1 MSLTHLSELSQKNQ
15 QALKLCDEK
24 IAHWTKFKLDYKALD
39 ERLTE
44 LIDRTTHQIM
54 MPVTGS
60 NVAFMPATIRHTN
73 EILVYLGEGYFVE
86 RSTKQAKEI
95 IKRKIQKCDKMI
107 DSLNLEKK
115 QIENWLNITHQL
127 KGEGDSDFVEIIE
140 EYNEEKER
148 QWKEE
153 HKKRVK
159 EHRERSKLND
169 ESLIH
174 ECKQRLDELES
185 EEYESEHLS
194 GVEKDTNLK
203 SILKN
208 SKSDLRKSVSFDE
221 NEASVII
228 TDPQVYPLP
237 NVQMESINP
246 IEETAEENEEE
257 DSCAAFRNEIIE
269 RSVSFDKLIDEE
281 KQVGPSVS
289 FKDEI
294 IERSVNFEK
303 PVDEEDSCVP
313 FKNEIIERSVSFDKP
328 IDEEKKVGPNV
339 SRFKASRKK

>member
-1 MSLTHLSELSQKNQ
+1 MSLTHLNQLNQKNQ

-39 ERLTE
+39 ERLTT
-44 LIDRTTHQIM
+44 LIHRTTHQIM

-86 RSTKQAKEI
+86 RSTLQAKEI
-95 IKRKIQKCDKMI
+95 IKRKIEKCDKMI
-107 DSLNLEKK
+107 DGLNQEKK

-127 KGEGDSDFVEIIE
+127 KSEGDSDFVEIIE
-140 EYNEEKER
+140 EYDEEKER
-148 QWKEE
+148 QWREE
-153 HKKRVK
+153 HKKRVR
-159 EHRERSKLND
+159 EHKERSKLSD
-169 ESLIH
+169 ESLIN

-208 SKSDLRKSVSFDE
+208 SKGDLRKSVSFDE

-237 NVQMESINP
+237 NDQMESINP

-257 DSCAAFRNEIIE
+257 DSCVVFKNQVIE
-269 RSVSFDKLIDEE
+269 RSVSFDKPVEE
-281 KQVGPSVS
+281 K
-289 FKDEI
+289 
-294 IERSVNFEK
+294 
-303 PVDEEDSCVP
+303 EDSCVA

-328 IDEEKKVGPNV
+328 VEEEKKIAPSV